1 MKPKYRQVGSRWR
14 QAALSWMCLSGGRGR
29 GAEMS
34 KIPAQS
40 LLSCCCWVTLGSI
53 TKHIKIEVPCQLSP
67 CTGCCAAVFKS
78 GCQYAT
84 IVIYRGGPYSNLE
97 SGRGRGRTRRTCFKE
112 KVLGIILFCL
122 DWEFHFVPY
131 ELVHTHIGLYTY
143 FNLVCVCAH
152 ACRYRSS
159 RATVCVRGQ
168 PAGVRGQPADI
179 DPCLCILIET
189 GPLCT
194 CVSQAWWLMSFRRLF
209 RLGCSSSHSGVPG
222 LENWATTP
230 DL

>member
-1 MKPKYRQVGSRWR
+1 MFFSLFFPFMKPKYWQVGSRWR

-40 LLSCCCWVTLGSI
+40 LLSCCCWLTLGSI

-67 CTGCCAAVFKS
+67 WTGCCVAVFKS

-84 IVIYRGGPYSNLE
+84 IVIYRGGPYSNFE
-97 SGRGRGRTRRTCFKE
+97 SGRGRGKTRRTCFKE

-122 DWEFHFVPY
+122 DGEFHFVLY
-131 ELVHTHIGLYTY
+131 ELVYTHIGLYTY

-159 RATVCVRGQ
+159 RATVYVGGQ
-168 PAGVRGQPADI
+168 PAGI
-179 DPCLCILIET
+179 EPCLCILIET
-189 GPLCT
+189 GPLRT
-194 CVSQAWWLMSFRRLF
+194 CVSQAFFVRVWARLD
-209 RLGCSSSHSGVPG
+209 GSWASGDCFVVC
-222 LENWATTP
+222 
-230 DL
+230 